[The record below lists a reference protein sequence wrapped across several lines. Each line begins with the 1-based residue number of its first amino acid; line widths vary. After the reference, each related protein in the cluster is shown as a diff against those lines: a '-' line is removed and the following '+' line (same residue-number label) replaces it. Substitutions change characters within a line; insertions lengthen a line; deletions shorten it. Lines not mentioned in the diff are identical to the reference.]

1 MIIKKNSQ
9 KYREVVKPKMV
20 QKSVVEEPVV
30 EESFSPE
37 ITYPQTSEEVEE
49 DNDDDFQAQPQE
61 NLPKEPEIDL
71 FDIENIDFEQRQERR
86 RGSRRRGYR
95 RIDDRNLVSRAQ
107 EEAEAIYAADDIVK
121 LFLQESNKYECYS
134 TNWGASKGLDKFK
147 DICIVLNKTTL
158 KAYRT
163 GNLGTISPSTLRKLY
178 VACTRAKGNIYFVP
192 HTFIDKYKKQSS

>member
-9 KYREVVKPKMV
+9 KYREVVKPKVV
-20 QKSVVEEPVV
+20 QKSVEKEPVV

-37 ITYPQTSEEVEE
+37 ITYPQTSEEVE

-107 EEAEAIYAADDIVK
+107 EEAEAIKKVAEARANEIHLVYDAMMKAHPDDTLVQLK
-121 LFLQESNKYECYS
+121 SLEAL
-134 TNWGASKGLDKFK
+134 K
-147 DICIVLNKTTL
+147 DIANGDANKVFIPFEATSAL
-158 KAYRT
+158 SS
-163 GNLGTISPSTLRKLY
+163 LGAIKEVVSD
-178 VACTRAKGNIYFVP
+178 
-192 HTFIDKYKKQSS
+192 DKKSKKSE